1 MYSKLALAAAVLG
14 LAASLAYSSE
24 HSSVLDL
31 TSSTYDDA
39 VSDGKVYFIKY
50 FAPWCGRSHHLPS
63 VYSSGDTSV
72 CQYVSVGRAT
82 LHGQAAF
89 PDLASCLC

>member
-14 LAASLAYSSE
+14 LAASFAYSSE

-50 FAPWCGRSHHLPS
+50 FAPWCGKSYQL
-63 VYSSGDTSV
+63 T
-72 CQYVSVGRAT
+72 
-82 LHGQAAF
+82 
-89 PDLASCLC
+89 SCLAYLVALQVVLMCVC